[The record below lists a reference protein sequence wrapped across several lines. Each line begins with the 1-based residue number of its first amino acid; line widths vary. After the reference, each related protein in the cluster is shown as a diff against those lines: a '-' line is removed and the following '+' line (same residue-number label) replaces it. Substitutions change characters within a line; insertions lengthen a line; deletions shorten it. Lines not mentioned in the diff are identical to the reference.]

1 MANFIITLA
10 PVPFESADDLL
21 AKAKQALKE
30 YFITS
35 RIDGSNAVLVLSTI
49 SLQLSSC
56 DLVFF
61 IYLFIYLYTHSFIVK
76 THKCI

>member
-21 AKAKQALKE
+21 AKAKQTLVE

-35 RIDGSNAVLVLSTI
+35 HTEGSNAVLALSPI
-49 SLQLSSC
+49 SLSLDPG
-56 DLVFF
+56 DL
-61 IYLFIYLYTHSFIVK
+61 ISFACTRVNIVMFYF
-76 THKCI
+76 